1 MESLIPSLICDFYKT
16 SHHNQY
22 PKDTEFLYS
31 TLVPRSNK
39 YLPTVDRVVS
49 VNITG
54 FLKKYFV
61 DYFNKFFFERPEEE
75 VVQEYCEFIKRTLR
89 INDNGKHIRK
99 LHKLAYLP
107 IRVKAIPEGRS
118 VPIGVPNLTIEN
130 THKEFAWLTNYLE
143 TLLSCSLWSP
153 ITSASIARQYRIIG
167 EKYAAKT
174 CDNNGHVSFQFHDF
188 SMRGM
193 SSLESAQI
201 SGLGHLIYFDGTDNI
216 PAITYT
222 DKYYSGKT
230 AKDWNPTSI
239 PACYDS
245 ETEVLTDTGWKK
257 FQNLQETDKVAQYHK
272 SGEIDF
278 VKPTE
283 YYNIPYKGKMIK
295 YGWNSDLN
303 YIDIFVTPNH
313 KMVKKNKEG
322 IIELFEASKNMYSV
336 EGSKAIISGTKIKGD
351 ITSLSPLDKFLIA
364 FQADGS
370 FFNKKEYESQYTG
383 GRSGTFPV
391 RFTLKKIR
399 KIERLTNIL
408 NDLGWAFNKSF
419 SKSRKGYVYFYI
431 KVPFLIKHKISK
443 YFKDWVNLSEITSS
457 WGCDFINELQYWD
470 GKATGKDGI
479 GYFTIVEENA
489 DFVQAISHISGL
501 KSKITKDNPDKI
513 RGNRKIGYDSN
524 IIFRTDIGGKG
535 ITFEEI
541 DYDGTVHCVSVPTK
555 ILVVRRN
562 KAVAICGNTEHS
574 VMCANIAKQQAEGKG
589 RDETETYRKLI
600 TETYPSGYVS
610 IVSDTYDFWHNVSV
624 VIPSLKDEIMARDG
638 RVVIRPDSG
647 NPVEIICGTVKSD
660 GVTPEEKGLIEVLWE
675 TFGGTVNEKGYKI
688 LDPHIGA
695 IYGDSITLE
704 RAELILA
711 GLEAKGFA
719 SSNIVFGIGSFSYA
733 GPTRDSLGFAVKAT
747 SVTQSGIEYPIQKDP
762 KTDPSKKSFC
772 GRIKIVN
779 DKCIDNMSS
788 IGDYSDDELEVV
800 FENGIVSHVDIG
812 TIRKRALSEI

>member
-54 FLKKYFV
+54 FIKKYFV

-89 INDNGKHIRK
+89 VGDNGKHIRK

-118 VPIGVPNLTIEN
+118 VPIGIPNLTIEN

-222 DKYYSGKT
+222 DKYYSGKI

-239 PACYDS
+239 PA
-245 ETEVLTDTGWKK
+245 
-257 FQNLQETDKVAQYHK
+257 
-272 SGEIDF
+272 
-278 VKPTE
+278 
-283 YYNIPYKGKMIK
+283 
-295 YGWNSDLN
+295 
-303 YIDIFVTPNH
+303 
-313 KMVKKNKEG
+313 
-322 IIELFEASKNMYSV
+322 
-336 EGSKAIISGTKIKGD
+336 
-351 ITSLSPLDKFLIA
+351 
-364 FQADGS
+364 
-370 FFNKKEYESQYTG
+370 
-383 GRSGTFPV
+383 
-391 RFTLKKIR
+391 
-399 KIERLTNIL
+399 
-408 NDLGWAFNKSF
+408 
-419 SKSRKGYVYFYI
+419 
-431 KVPFLIKHKISK
+431 
-443 YFKDWVNLSEITSS
+443 
-457 WGCDFINELQYWD
+457 
-470 GKATGKDGI
+470 
-479 GYFTIVEENA
+479 
-489 DFVQAISHISGL
+489 
-501 KSKITKDNPDKI
+501 
-513 RGNRKIGYDSN
+513 
-524 IIFRTDIGGKG
+524 
-535 ITFEEI
+535 
-541 DYDGTVHCVSVPTK
+541 
-555 ILVVRRN
+555 
-562 KAVAICGNTEHS
+562 TEHS
-574 VMCANIAKQQAEGKG
+574 VMCANVAKQQAEGKG

-600 TETYPSGYVS
+600 TELYPSGFVS
-610 IVSDTYDFWHNVSV
+610 IVSDTYDFWYNVSV
-624 VIPSLKDEIMARDG
+624 VIPSLKEDIMKRDG
-638 RVVIRPDSG
+638 RLVVRPDSG
-647 NPVEIICGTVKSD
+647 SPVDIICGTVKN
-660 GVTPEEKGLIEVLWE
+660 GGTTPEEKGLIELLWDE
-675 TFGGTVNEKGYKI
+675 FGGTINSKGYKV

-704 RAELILA
+704 RAELIFA
-711 GLEAKGFA
+711 GLEEKGFA
-719 SSNIVFGIGSFSYA
+719 SSNIVMGVGSYSYQ
-733 GPTRDSLGFAVKAT
+733 GNTRDSLGFAIKAT
-747 SVTQSGIEYPIQKDP
+747 SVTQGGVEYPIQKDP
-762 KTDPSKKSFC
+762 KTDPGKKSFR
-772 GRIKIVN
+772 GRVKVVN

-788 IGDYSDDELEVV
+788 TGDYSDDELEVM

>member
-22 PKDTEFLYS
+22 RKDTEFLYS

-75 VVQEYCEFIKRTLR
+75 VVQEYCEFIKRTLG
-89 INDNGKHIRK
+89 INDNGKYIRK

-239 PACYDS
+239 PA
-245 ETEVLTDTGWKK
+245 
-257 FQNLQETDKVAQYHK
+257 
-272 SGEIDF
+272 
-278 VKPTE
+278 
-283 YYNIPYKGKMIK
+283 
-295 YGWNSDLN
+295 
-303 YIDIFVTPNH
+303 
-313 KMVKKNKEG
+313 
-322 IIELFEASKNMYSV
+322 
-336 EGSKAIISGTKIKGD
+336 
-351 ITSLSPLDKFLIA
+351 
-364 FQADGS
+364 
-370 FFNKKEYESQYTG
+370 
-383 GRSGTFPV
+383 
-391 RFTLKKIR
+391 
-399 KIERLTNIL
+399 
-408 NDLGWAFNKSF
+408 
-419 SKSRKGYVYFYI
+419 
-431 KVPFLIKHKISK
+431 
-443 YFKDWVNLSEITSS
+443 
-457 WGCDFINELQYWD
+457 
-470 GKATGKDGI
+470 
-479 GYFTIVEENA
+479 
-489 DFVQAISHISGL
+489 
-501 KSKITKDNPDKI
+501 
-513 RGNRKIGYDSN
+513 
-524 IIFRTDIGGKG
+524 
-535 ITFEEI
+535 
-541 DYDGTVHCVSVPTK
+541 
-555 ILVVRRN
+555 
-562 KAVAICGNTEHS
+562 TEHS
-574 VMCANIAKQQAEGKG
+574 VMCANVAKQQAEGKG
-589 RDETETYRKLI
+589 RDETETYRYLI
-600 TETYPSGYVS
+600 EDVYPTGFVS

-624 VIPSLKDEIMARDG
+624 VIPSLKEEIMKRDG
-638 RVVIRPDSG
+638 RVVLRPDSG
-647 NPVEIICGTVKSD
+647 SPVDIICGTVKNS
-660 GVTPEEKGLIEVLWE
+660 GTTPEEKGLIELLWDE
-675 TFGGTVNEKGYKI
+675 FGGTINSKGYKV

-704 RAELILA
+704 RAELIFS
-711 GLEAKGFA
+711 GLEEKGFA
-719 SSNIVFGIGSFSYA
+719 SSNIVMGVGSYSYQ
-733 GPTRDSLGFAVKAT
+733 GNTRDSLGFAIKAT
-747 SVTQSGIEYPIQKDP
+747 SVTQGGVEYPIQKDP
-762 KTDPSKKSFC
+762 KTDPGKKSFR
-772 GRIKIVN
+772 GRVKVVN

-788 IGDYSDDELEVV
+788 AGDYSDDELEVM